1 MPDMSEARL
10 RGTPVP
16 SRRGDDA
23 AGERRDERPQP
34 QRNSQGQARSSG
46 PSEERGPQ
54 APQSRNA
61 PSEASSTPTLRDSPA
76 PNAVQQRRE
85 QPSDAD
91 LKARAAAAVARTRI
105 VADPSITSAFR
116 PDVDRDLYDLF
127 VR

>member
-1 MPDMSEARL
+1 MLPPKRSVTLVFPPGQADPILTR
-10 RGTPVP
+10 P
-16 SRRGDDA
+16 
-23 AGERRDERPQP
+23 ERPPFLQ
-34 QRNSQGQARSSG
+34 
-46 PSEERGPQ
+46 
-54 APQSRNA
+54 
-61 PSEASSTPTLRDSPA
+61 SSTPTLRDSPA

-85 QPSDAD
+85 QPSDAE